1 MKTKLLLL
9 TTILS
14 LTIYAQEDQKTS
26 FSLDEA
32 VSYAMQH
39 AYEITYANKDVEMAE
54 QRVRE
59 TTAIGLPQIN
69 GAVDYQNYLKQP
81 VSLLPAAAF
90 DPYNQIR
97 DLDDYYNVTPV
108 PGNPIPE
115 SPEGFIP
122 INFGTKQNI
131 NASVVLNQLIFD
143 GSYLIGL
150 KGVRTYLTQGENA
163 QEKTEF
169 IVKQTVANAYTYVL
183 LVEENLKILEKN
195 KAVLES
201 NLSQTL
207 KIVENGF
214 AEEQDAEQ
222 IELNLSVILNDL
234 NSTRRIKASA
244 YKVLNIS
251 LGMDIDIPIVLTE
264 SLTSLLTS
272 NLNIALTQ
280 SNFDITQ
287 HIDYQI
293 ADTNRESQ
301 ELLMKF
307 EKSKYLPSLNG
318 FVNVGTAANND
329 DFQFFKNDQKWFAS
343 SVLGVNLSVP
353 IFSSFSRDAKTQQA
367 KIELDKANIQLT
379 ETEQKLTVALQ
390 DAQNDYQFAI
400 DSYYISKNN
409 LELAERIEKKENVK
423 FFEGVSTSFDLS
435 NAQNQLYS
443 RQTSYLESILY
454 LINSKVTLENALNI
468 K

>member
-9 TTILS
+9 ITLLSVTLYGQDVEKTT
-14 LTIYAQEDQKTS
+14 
-26 FSLDEA
+26 FSLNEA
-32 VSYAMQH
+32 VAYGMEN
-39 AYEITYANKDVEMAE
+39 AYEIDYANKDVEIAE

-59 TTAIGLPQIN
+59 TTAIGLPQVN

-97 DLDDYYNVTPV
+97 DLDDYYQVTPV
-108 PGNPIPE
+108 PGNPVPGA
-115 SPEGFIP
+115 PEGFIP

-131 NASVVLNQLIFD
+131 SASVILNQLIFD

-150 KGVRTYLTQGENA
+150 KGVKVYLKQGENA
-163 QEKTEF
+163 KSKTEF
-169 IVKQTVANAYTYVL
+169 IVKQTITNAYTYVL
-183 LVEENLKILEKN
+183 LVEENLSILEKN
-195 KAVLES
+195 KTVLES
-201 NLSQTL
+201 NLNQTL
-207 KIVENGF
+207 KLVENGF
-214 AEEQDAEQ
+214 SEEQDAQ
-222 IELNLSVILNDL
+222 QLQLTLSAIINEI
-234 NSTRRIKASA
+234 NSTNRVKASA
-244 YKVLNIS
+244 YKLLN
-251 LGMDIDIPIVLTE
+251 LGLGLDINTPITLTE
-264 SLTSLLTS
+264 TLESLLVS
-272 NLNIALTQ
+272 NLNLGLTSQ
-280 SNFDITQ
+280 DFDITN

-293 ADTNRESQ
+293 ANTNKESS
-301 ELLMKF
+301 ELLMRF

-329 DFQFFKNDQKWFAS
+329 QFQFFNNDQKWFAS

-367 KIELDKANIQLT
+367 KIDLLKAETQLT
-379 ETEQKLTVALQ
+379 ETEQRLTVELQ
-390 DAQNDYQFAI
+390 DARNDYQFAVE
-400 DSYYISKNN
+400 SYNISKDNMA
-409 LELAERIEKKENVK
+409 LAESIEGKENTK

-443 RQTSYLESILY
+443 RQREYLESILY
-454 LINSKVTLENALNI
+454 LINSRVTLENALNI

>member
-14 LTIYAQEDQKTS
+14 LNIYAQEDQKTS
-26 FSLDEA
+26 FSLNEA
-32 VSYAMQH
+32 VAYAMEH
-39 AYEITYANKDVEMAE
+39 AYEIEYANKDVEMAE
-54 QRVRE
+54 ERVRE

-69 GAVDYQNYLKQP
+69 GYVDYQNNLKQQ
-81 VSLLPAAAF
+81 VSLVPAEFFGGDEGEFAE
-90 DPYNQIR
+90 
-97 DLDDYYNVTPV
+97 VT
-108 PGNPIPE
+108 
-115 SPEGFIP
+115 
-122 INFGTKQNI
+122 FGTKQNM

-150 KGVRTYLTQGENA
+150 KGVRVYLKQGENA
-163 QEKTEF
+163 KEKTEF
-169 IVKQTVANAYTYVL
+169 IVKQTITNAYTYVL
-183 LVEENLKILEKN
+183 LVEENIDILEKN

-201 NLSQTL
+201 NLNQTV

-222 IELNLSVILNDL
+222 LQLTLSATVNELNKTN
-234 NSTRRIKASA
+234 RIKASA
-244 YKVLNIS
+244 YKLLN
-251 LGMDIDIPIVLTE
+251 LGLGLEINTPITLTE
-264 SLTSLLTS
+264 NLESLLLS
-272 NLNIALTQ
+272 NLNLALT
-280 SNFDITQ
+280 SSDFDITN

-293 ADTNRESQ
+293 ASTNRESQ
-301 ELLMKF
+301 ELLMKY

-318 FVNVGTAANND
+318 FINYGTMANNEE
-329 DFQFFKNDQKWFAS
+329 FRFFKNSQKWFGS
-343 SVLGVNLSVP
+343 SMLGVSLNVP

-367 KIELDKANIQLT
+367 KIELDKAERQLT

-390 DAQNDYQFAI
+390 DARNDYEFAV
-400 DSYYISKNN
+400 DSYNISQDN
-409 LELAERIEKKENVK
+409 LNLAERIENKENIK

-443 RQTSYLESILY
+443 RQREYLESILY
-454 LINSKVTLENALNI
+454 LINSRVTLENALNI